1 MFLSDYHLTTSVGAV
16 NFARI
21 VPDGLLV
28 FFPSYYLLNSCIEA
42 WQTLVRKLAMSI
54 QLNSKF
60 VLCIKRNTQSCSEV
74 EHMETIF
81 SANNENVFYGSNRAA
96 QAAEDL
102 NNLNVLETS
111 VWSCHANNKQFIL
124 EPRGIVIIFSNTETY
139 VLWDLGCKVS
149 EALIGLRFK
158 VIWCRLLGHQ
168 LLQSGREFVKTSNL
182 LWNPR
187 SRRFSTKPM
196 RSTLLFCYILC
207 MFWPLTCK
215 VRDDN
220 CLNQY
225 GSILSEII
233 WIYMVMLISTLLL

>member
-1 MFLSDYHLTTSVGAV
+1 MFPSDYHLTTSMGAV

-42 WQTLVRKLAMSI
+42 WQTLVRKLVMSI

-60 VLCIKRNTQSCSEV
+60 VLWIKRNTKSCSEV
-74 EHMETIF
+74 QHMETIY
-81 SANNENVFYGSNRAA
+81 SGNNESVDYGSNRAA
-96 QAAEDL
+96 QASEAL
-102 NNLNVLETS
+102 NNLNVLENS
-111 VWSCHANNKQFIL
+111 VWSCHANYKQFNL
-124 EPRGIVIIFSNTETY
+124 EPRGILIMFSNTEKY
-139 VLWDLGCKVS
+139 VLWDLGCKIS

-158 VIWCRLLGHQ
+158 VIRCRLLGHQ
-168 LLQSGREFVKTSNL
+168 LLQSGRESVKTSNL

-196 RSTLLFCYILC
+196 RSNLLLCYILC

-225 GSILSEII
+225 GNVLSEI
-233 WIYMVMLISTLLL
+233 L